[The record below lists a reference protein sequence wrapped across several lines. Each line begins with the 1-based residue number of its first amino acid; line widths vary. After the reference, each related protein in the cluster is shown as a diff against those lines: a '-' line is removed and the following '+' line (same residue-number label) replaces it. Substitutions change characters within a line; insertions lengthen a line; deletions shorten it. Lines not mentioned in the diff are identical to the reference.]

1 MEKYFQYGTVNLH
14 YVTEGQGKNVV
25 LLHGFAEDAH
35 IWDKQIAFLRE
46 HCKVIA
52 IDLPG
57 SGKSEMLKGENI
69 GIEDYADCVHA
80 VLQHEK
86 ADNCILLGHSLGGY
100 ITLAFAEK
108 YPESLSGF
116 GLVHSTAF
124 ADSDEKKV
132 VRKKGIEMIGQYGS
146 YPFVKNTTPNLF
158 SNEYKSTHPNEV
170 KTLSES
176 GNNFQPEALQ
186 QYYAAMMNRPDR
198 TNVLSGSKIPVL
210 FILGRDDVAAPLQDV
225 LQQVHLPKLSYI
237 HILENTGHM
246 GMWEATDLVNSYLLN
261 FIAGI

>member
-1 MEKYFQYGTVNLH
+1 MEKDFQYGTVNLH
-14 YVTEGQGKNVV
+14 YITEGAGKNVV

-35 IWDKQIAFLRE
+35 IWDKQIDFLKD
-46 HCKVIA
+46 HCRIIA

-57 SGKSEMLKGENI
+57 SGKSGMLQGDNI
-69 GIEDYADCVHA
+69 GIEDYADCVYA
-80 VLQHEK
+80 ILQHEHLDK
-86 ADNCILLGHSLGGY
+86 CILLGHSLGGY

-108 YPESLSGF
+108 YPDSLYGF

-124 ADSDEKKV
+124 ADSEEKKA
-132 VRKKGIEMIGQYGS
+132 VRKKGIEIIGQYGS

-158 SNEYKSTHPNEV
+158 SNEYKAAHADSV
-170 KTLSES
+170 KTLSET
-176 GNNFQPEALQ
+176 GNNFKPEALQ

-198 TNVLSGSKIPVL
+198 TSVLSGSKTPVL
-210 FILGRDDVAAPLQDV
+210 FILGMEDVAAPLQDL

-246 GMWEATDLVNSYLLN
+246 GMWEATDLVNSYLLD
-261 FIAGI
+261 FVMGI

>member
-1 MEKYFQYGTVNLH
+1 MEKYFQYGAASFH
-14 YVTEGQGKNVV
+14 YITEGKGKNVV

-35 IWDKQIAFLRE
+35 IWDKQIAFLKE

-57 SGKSEMLKGENI
+57 SGESGMLEGDNI
-69 GIEDYADCVHA
+69 GIEDYADSVYA
-80 VLQHEK
+80 ILQHEK

-108 YPESLSGF
+108 YPEVLSGF

-124 ADSDEKKV
+124 ADSEEKKN

-158 SNEYKSTHPNEV
+158 SNKYKAEHPDDV
-170 KTLSES
+170 KTLGES
-176 GNNFQPEALQ
+176 GNNFAPEALQ

-198 TNVLSGSKIPVL
+198 THVLSGSKTPVL
-210 FILGRDDVAAPLQDV
+210 FILGRDDVAAPIQDV
-225 LQQVHLPKLSYI
+225 LQQVHLPKRSHI

-246 GMWEATDLVNSYLLN
+246 GMWEATDLVNSYLLD

>member
-1 MEKYFQYGTVNLH
+1 MEKYFQYGNTAIH
-14 YVTEGQGKNVV
+14 YIVEGQGKHVV

-35 IWDKQIAFLRE
+35 IWDSQIDFLKD
-46 HCKVIA
+46 HCHIIA

-57 SGKSEMLKGENI
+57 SGKSEMLQKEDTT
-69 GIEDYADCVHA
+69 IEDYADCIYA
-80 VLQHEK
+80 LLQQEK
-86 ADNCILLGHSLGGY
+86 IDNCILLGHSLGGY

-108 YPESLSGF
+108 YPSLAGF

-124 ADSDEKKV
+124 ADSEEKKG
-132 VRKKGIEMIGQYGS
+132 VRRKGIEMLGQYGS

-158 SNEYKSTHPNEV
+158 SARYKLHHAERV

-176 GNNFQPEALQ
+176 GNNFSQQALQ

-198 TNVLSGSKIPVL
+198 THVLSGSKVPVL
-210 FILGRDDVAAPLQDV
+210 FILGREDVAAPLNDL
-225 LQQVHLPKLSYI
+225 LQQVHLPQISYI

-246 GMWEATDLVNSYLLN
+246 GMWEATELVNSYLLE